1 MASKGGPDISENGMV
16 LYLDA
21 SNTRSY
27 PGSGTTWTDLSG
39 NGNTGTLTNGPTFSA
54 ANMGSIVLDGTND
67 YIYRSSLSG
76 FNSSTYT
83 VLLWGKFVSVS
94 SSGVLFSLGRSSGD
108 ADTEAQLYYN
118 NSRLVYWDYAGS
130 IAFNFIN
137 SSGTLSTNVYQY
149 LGFTKNS
156 TNGTFYIDGY
166 SSGTGTAGFDASIST
181 NDFVIGADIRDS
193 INYVNGNISQFL
205 LYNRVLSS
213 SEVLQNYNA
222 TKARFGR

>member
-1 MASKGGPDISENGMV
+1 MATKYSPKTITNGLV

-27 PGSGTTWTDLSG
+27 PGSGTTWSDLSG
-39 NGNTGTLTNGPTFSA
+39 NGNNLTLTNGPTFSA

>member
-1 MASKGGPDISENGMV
+1 MFYGPKIITNGLV

-21 SNTRSY
+21 ANRNSY

-39 NGNTGTLTNGPTFSA
+39 NSNNGTLTNGPTFNA
-54 ANMGSIVLDGTND
+54 ANMGSIVFDGTND
-67 YIYRSSLSG
+67 YIYRSSLSN

-83 VLLWGKFVSVS
+83 ILLWGKFVSVS
-94 SSGVLFSLGRSSGD
+94 SSGILFNLGRSPSD
-108 ADTEAQLYYN
+108 ANSEAQLYYN
-118 NSRLVYWDYAGS
+118 NSRLVYWDYDGS
-130 IAFNFIN
+130 MAFNFIQ

-156 TNGTFYIDGY
+156 TNGTFYINGY
-166 SSGTGTAGFDASIST
+166 SSGTGTAAFDANIST
-181 NDFVIGADIRDS
+181 NDFTIGADIRDS

-205 LYNRVLSS
+205 LYNRVLTA

-222 TKARFGR
+222 VKSRFGR

>member
-1 MASKGGPDISENGMV
+1 MSGKIGPDINENG
-16 LYLDA
+16 LILHLDA
-21 SNTRSY
+21 ANVKSY

-39 NGNTGTLTNGPTFSA
+39 NGNNGTLTNGPTFNAS
-54 ANMGSIVLDGTND
+54 NMGSIVFDGTND
-67 YIYRSSLSG
+67 YIYRSSLNN

-83 VLLWGKFVSVS
+83 ILLWGKFVSVS

-118 NSRLVYWDYAGS
+118 NSRLVYWDFAGS
-130 IAFNFIN
+130 IAFNFIQ

-156 TNGTFYIDGY
+156 TNGTFYINGY
-166 SSGTGTAGFDASIST
+166 SSGTGTAAFDANIST
-181 NDFVIGADIRDS
+181 NDFTIGADIRDS
-193 INYVNGNISQFL
+193 INYINGNISQFL
-205 LYNRVLSS
+205 IYNRVLTA

-222 TKARFGR
+222 TKSRFGL

>member
-1 MASKGGPDISENGMV
+1 MFYGPKIITNGLV

-21 SNTRSY
+21 ANRNSY

-39 NGNTGTLTNGPTFSA
+39 NNNNGTLTNGPTFNAS
-54 ANMGSIVLDGTND
+54 NMGSIVFDGTND
-67 YIYRSSLSG
+67 YIYRSSLNN

-83 VLLWGKFVSVS
+83 ILLWGKFVSVS
-94 SSGVLFSLGRSSGD
+94 SSGILFNLGRSSGD

-130 IAFNFIN
+130 IAFNFIQ

-156 TNGTFYIDGY
+156 TNGTFYINGY
-166 SSGTGTAGFDASIST
+166 SSGTGTAAFDANIST
-181 NDFVIGADIRDS
+181 NDFTIGADIRDS

-205 LYNRVLSS
+205 LYNRVLTAA
-213 SEVLQNYNA
+213 EILQNYNA
-222 TKARFGR
+222 TKSRFGL

>member
-1 MASKGGPDISENGMV
+1 MFYGPKIITNGLV

-21 SNTRSY
+21 ANRNSY
-27 PGSGTTWTDLSG
+27 PGTGTTWTDLSG
-39 NGNTGTLTNGPTFSA
+39 NGNNGTLTNGPTFNAS
-54 ANMGSIVLDGTND
+54 NMGSIVFDGTND
-67 YIYRSSLSG
+67 YIYRSSLNN

-83 VLLWGKFVSVS
+83 ILLWGKFVSVS
-94 SSGVLFSLGRSSGD
+94 SSGILFNLGRSSGD

-130 IAFNFIN
+130 IAFNFIQ

-156 TNGTFYIDGY
+156 TNGTFYINGY
-166 SSGTGTAGFDASIST
+166 SSGTGTAAFDANIST
-181 NDFVIGADIRDS
+181 NDFTIGADIRDS

-205 LYNRVLSS
+205 LYNRVLTA
-213 SEVLQNYNA
+213 SEVLQNYND
-222 TKARFGR
+222 TKSRFGR

>member
-1 MASKGGPDISENGMV
+1 MFYGPKIITNGLV

-21 SNTRSY
+21 ANRNSY

-39 NGNTGTLTNGPTFSA
+39 NGNNGTLTNGPTFNA
-54 ANMGSIVLDGTND
+54 ANMGSIVFDGTND
-67 YIYRSSLSG
+67 YIYRSSLSN

-83 VLLWGKFVSVS
+83 ILLWGKFVSVS
-94 SSGVLFSLGRSSGD
+94 SSGILFNLGRSSGD

-130 IAFNFIN
+130 IAFNFIQ

-156 TNGTFYIDGY
+156 TNGTFYINGY
-166 SSGTGTAGFDASIST
+166 SSGTGTAAFDANIST
-181 NDFVIGADIRDS
+181 NDFTIGADIRDS

-205 LYNRVLSS
+205 LYNRVLTA

-222 TKARFGR
+222 TKSRFGI

>member
-1 MASKGGPDISENGMV
+1 MASKGGPDIIENG
-16 LYLDA
+16 LTLFLDA
-21 SNTRSY
+21 SNIRSY
-27 PGSGTTWTDLSG
+27 PGSGTTWSDLSG
-39 NGNTGTLTNGPTFSA
+39 NGNNATLTNGPTFSA
-54 ANMGSIVLDGTND
+54 ANLGSIVFDGTND

-76 FNSSTYT
+76 FNSSTFT
-83 VLLWGKFVSVS
+83 ILLWGKFVSVS
-94 SSGVLFSLGRSSGD
+94 SSGVLFNLGRSSGD

-166 SSGTGTAGFDASIST
+166 SSGTGTAAFNANIST
-181 NDFVIGADIRDS
+181 NDFAIGADIRDS
-193 INYVNGNISQFL
+193 INYINGNIPQFL
-205 LYNRVLSS
+205 IYNRVLTAA
-213 SEVLQNYNA
+213 EVLQNYNA
-222 TKARFGR
+222 TKSRFGR

>member
-1 MASKGGPDISENGMV
+1 MFYGPKIITNGLV

-21 SNTRSY
+21 ANRNSY
-27 PGSGTTWTDLSG
+27 TGSGTTWTDLSG
-39 NGNTGTLTNGPTFSA
+39 NGNNGTLTNGPTFNA
-54 ANMGSIVLDGTND
+54 ANMGSIILDGTND
-67 YIYRSSLSG
+67 YIYRLSISN

-83 VLLWGKFVSVS
+83 ILLWGKFVSVS

-118 NSRLVYWDYAGS
+118 NSRLVYWDFAGS
-130 IAFNFIN
+130 IAFNFIQ

-156 TNGTFYIDGY
+156 TNGTFYINGY
-166 SSGTGTAGFDASIST
+166 SSGTGTAAFDANIST
-181 NDFVIGADIRDS
+181 NDFTIGADIRDS

-205 LYNRVLSS
+205 IYNRVLTA

-222 TKARFGR
+222 TKSRFGL

>member
-1 MASKGGPDISENGMV
+1 MFYGPKIITNGLV

-21 SNTRSY
+21 ANRNSY

-39 NGNTGTLTNGPTFSA
+39 NNNNGTLTNGPTFNAS
-54 ANMGSIVLDGTND
+54 NMGSIVFDGTND
-67 YIYRSSLSG
+67 YIYRSSLNN

-83 VLLWGKFVSVS
+83 ILLWGKFVSVS
-94 SSGVLFSLGRSSGD
+94 SSGILFNLGRSSGD

-130 IAFNFIN
+130 IAFNFIQ

-156 TNGTFYIDGY
+156 TNGTFYINGY
-166 SSGTGTAGFDASIST
+166 SSGTGTAAFDANIST
-181 NDFVIGADIRDS
+181 NDFTIGADIRDS

-205 LYNRVLSS
+205 LYNRVLTA

-222 TKARFGR
+222 TKSRFGR

>member
-1 MASKGGPDISENGMV
+1 MSGKIGPDINENG
-16 LYLDA
+16 LILHLDA
-21 SNTRSY
+21 ANVKSY

-39 NGNTGTLTNGPTFSA
+39 NGNNGTLTNGPTFNAS
-54 ANMGSIVLDGTND
+54 NMGSIVFDGTND
-67 YIYRSSLSG
+67 YIYRSSLNN

-83 VLLWGKFVSVS
+83 ILLWGKFVSVS

-118 NSRLVYWDYAGS
+118 NSRLVYWDFAGS
-130 IAFNFIN
+130 IAFNFIQ

-156 TNGTFYIDGY
+156 TNGTFYINGY
-166 SSGTGTAGFDASIST
+166 SSGTGTAAFDANIST
-181 NDFVIGADIRDS
+181 NDFTIGANIRDS
-193 INYVNGNISQFL
+193 INYINGNISQFL
-205 LYNRVLSS
+205 IYNRVLTA

-222 TKARFGR
+222 TKSRFGL

>member
-1 MASKGGPDISENGMV
+1 MFYGPKIITNGLV

-21 SNTRSY
+21 ANRNSY
-27 PGSGTTWTDLSG
+27 PGTGTTWTDLSG
-39 NGNTGTLTNGPTFSA
+39 NNNNGTLTNGPTFNAS
-54 ANMGSIVLDGTND
+54 NMGSIVFDGTND
-67 YIYRSSLSG
+67 YIYRSSLNN

-83 VLLWGKFVSVS
+83 ILLWGKFVSVS
-94 SSGVLFSLGRSSGD
+94 SSGILFNLGRSSGD

-130 IAFNFIN
+130 IAFNFIQ

-156 TNGTFYIDGY
+156 TNGTFYINGY
-166 SSGTGTAGFDASIST
+166 SSGTGTAAFDANIST
-181 NDFVIGADIRDS
+181 NDFTIGADIRDS

-205 LYNRVLSS
+205 LYNRVLTA
-213 SEVLQNYNA
+213 SEVLQNYND
-222 TKARFGR
+222 TKSRFGR